1 MGKMKDLPLINVV
14 LKKIKEGDQ
23 YFNFK
28 SYVGDEGKYFENLQ
42 QWKTILKTVIWR
54 NIIG

>member
-28 SYVGDEGKYFENLQ
+28 SYVGDEGKYFENFQ